1 MKTKSKKTEVIL
13 FGDLH
18 NHCNIS
24 YAHGS
29 LKRAIAFSKLSLD
42 FVSITGHA
50 GWPDMNTKDPSIKHI
65 IDFHKVGFK
74 KVKVMDGKNI
84 NGFIY
89 AHYWLYHTFP
99 LEWYHYILL
108 IQIYHI

>member
-1 MKTKSKKTEVIL
+1 MKTKSKKTELIL

-29 LKRAIAFSKLSLD
+29 LERAIAFSKLSLD

-50 GWPDMNTKDPSIKHI
+50 GWPDMNTKDSSIKHI
-65 IDFHKVGFK
+65 TDFHKVGFK
-74 KVKVMDGKNI
+74 KLKKKLEKNFRNNQKRKWDYYVSRI
-84 NGFIY
+84 
-89 AHYWLYHTFP
+89 
-99 LEWYHYILL
+99 
-108 IQIYHI
+108 

>member
-1 MKTKSKKTEVIL
+1 MKTKSKKREVIL

-42 FVSITGHA
+42 FVSVTGHA
-50 GWPDMNTKDPSIKHI
+50 GWPDMNTKDLSIKHI
-65 IDFHKVGFK
+65 TDFHKVGFQKLK
-74 KVKVMDGKNI
+74 KNWKKI
-84 NGFIY
+84 LEIFCLQKLSGFLPIKQKY
-89 AHYWLYHTFP
+89 
-99 LEWYHYILL
+99 LL
-108 IQIYHI
+108 